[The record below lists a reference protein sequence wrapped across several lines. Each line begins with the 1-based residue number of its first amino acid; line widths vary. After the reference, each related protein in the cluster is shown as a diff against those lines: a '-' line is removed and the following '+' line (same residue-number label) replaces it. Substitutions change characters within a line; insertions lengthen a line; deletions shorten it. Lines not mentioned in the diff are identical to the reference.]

1 MSDYTVE
8 LCIWFRSGKSYQIC
22 YNLPTLIY
30 YNLVNIQLRYGLVDI
45 FTPVIADGLQW
56 QAVMAYISVVPLL
69 LSGKKS
75 GWLPVTIRFV

>member
-1 MSDYTVE
+1 MLTLFNRNWYYYLYFYS
-8 LCIWFRSGKSYQIC
+8 KC
-22 YNLPTLIY
+22 YNL
-30 YNLVNIQLRYGLVDI
+30 VKIQLRYGLVDI

-56 QAVMAYISVVPLL
+56 QAVMAYISAVQLL